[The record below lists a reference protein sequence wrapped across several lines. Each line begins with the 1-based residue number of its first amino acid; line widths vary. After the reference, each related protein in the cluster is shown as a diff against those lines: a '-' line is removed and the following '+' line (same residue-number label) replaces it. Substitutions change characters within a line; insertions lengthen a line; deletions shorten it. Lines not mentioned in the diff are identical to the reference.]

1 MSDTLVGQWVGNYQI
16 LERLG
21 RGGTAVVYR
30 GTQRN
35 LKRDVAIKVLYR
47 EFLGNEVVLERFR
60 RESLAIAQLNH
71 PNIITVYDYIEQ
83 EGFVAYVMELLATKT
98 VTDLLKEEV
107 RLESERATSMAIE
120 LLAALEYAHGFGIIH
135 RDIKPSNLF
144 VDDHGRLKLTDFG
157 LAKSMSDSALTLT
170 GEILG
175 TPFYMAPEQ
184 ILGNPTDARTD
195 LYQVGAVLF
204 EMLTGRVPH
213 PGSTP
218 YEVTMHCLKEEPAF
232 EEGDSLFLSPEL
244 LGFLRVSM
252 GREAD
257 ERYADAKAMR
267 ADLEAIRDG
276 RPMKGTGSGPPP
288 DVVAGEVPILYCK
301 ELDVKLPLMSE
312 MTFIGATGG
321 GADVEIPSD
330 ELAYKQACIRKRGAE
345 WILMCSNRDVG
356 IKVNAAPAF
365 GCDMVLSDGD
375 RISILQYMFHFV
387 GPSKA
392 PPSTS

>member
-1 MSDTLVGQWVGNYQI
+1 MSDTLVGQWIGNYQI

-83 EGFVAYVMELLATKT
+83 EGFVAYVMELLVTKT
-98 VTDLLKEEV
+98 VTDLLRSET
-107 RLESERATSMAIE
+107 RIESDRAVTFGLE
-120 LLAALEYAHGFGIIH
+120 LLTALEYAHGFGIIH

-144 VDDHGRLKLTDFG
+144 VDGHGRLKLTDFG
-157 LAKSMSDSALTLT
+157 LAKSLNDSALTLT

-175 TPFYMAPEQ
+175 TPYYMAPEQ
-184 ILGNPTDARTD
+184 ILGNPTDVRTD

-218 YEVTMHCLKEEPAF
+218 YEVTMHCLKEDVIF
-232 EEGDSLFLSPEL
+232 EEGDQIYVSPEL
-244 LGFLRVSM
+244 QGFLRSAM

-257 ERYADAKAMR
+257 ERYADARAMR
-267 ADLEAIRDG
+267 EDLEAIRDG
-276 RPMKGTGSGPPP
+276 LPMKGTGLGPPP
-288 DVVAGEVPILYCK
+288 DVGSSDQAVLYCK
-301 ELDVKLPLMSE
+301 ELDVQLPLQQE
-312 MTFIGATGG
+312 MVFIGASGG
-321 GADVEIPSD
+321 GADIEIPSE
-330 ELAYKQACIRKRGAE
+330 ELAYKQACLRKRGSE
-345 WILMCSNRDVG
+345 WVLMCSNRDVG
-356 IKVNAAPAF
+356 IRVNNQPAF
-365 GCDMVLSDGD
+365 GCDMVLKDGD
-375 RISILQYMFHFV
+375 RISVLQYMFFFV
-387 GPSKA
+387 GPKA
-392 PPSTS
+392 